1 MLQSIPFFVLQ
12 GFLIDLTMET
22 YRDKITIKSWAEED
36 RPREKLLSQGRR
48 SLTDAELIAI
58 LIGSGSRQET
68 AVELSKRILYSF
80 DNDLD
85 KLGKLSV
92 KELSKFK
99 GIGEAKAI
107 SIISAMELGRR
118 RRETETSKVSQI
130 TCSKDIFNLLNRYFA
145 DLNHEE
151 FWIIL
156 LNRANNV
163 LSQHLI
169 SKGGQAGTLADPKI
183 IFQAA
188 LENHAASIILAH
200 NHPSGNLKPSQA
212 DISLTKKL
220 RDGGSLLDIA
230 VLDHVIFS
238 NTSYFSFADEE
249 ML

>member
-1 MLQSIPFFVLQ
+1 
-12 GFLIDLTMET
+12 MET
-22 YRDKITIKSWAEED
+22 YKDKITIKSWAEED

-68 AVELSKRILYSF
+68 AVELSKRILHSF
-80 DNDLD
+80 ENDLD
-85 KLGKLSV
+85 KLGRLSV
-92 KELSKFK
+92 KELSKFR

-118 RRETETSKVSQI
+118 RREAEVPKVSQI
-130 TCSKDIFNLLNRYFA
+130 SCSRDIYNLLHRYFA

-151 FWIIL
+151 FWIVL
-156 LNRANNV
+156 LNRANYV

-169 SKGGQAGTLADPKI
+169 SKGGQAGTVADPKM

-188 LENHAASIILAH
+188 LENHAASIILSH

-212 DISLTKKL
+212 DINLTKKL
-220 RDGGSLLDIA
+220 RDAGQLLDIS
-230 VLDHVIFS
+230 VLDHVIFTNS
-238 NTSYFSFADEE
+238 SYFSFADEG